1 MRTRYF
7 VRAGSAA
14 LAVLAIT
21 IFGTVFVNAQSG
33 APVGGT
39 NATPTVTVL
48 GNRILQ
54 RTAFAANNS
63 NVTTTCGTSGCTTST
78 AVFNQSVVCP
88 QFAGKSCTLY
98 IHLESQDDVSLNDNG
113 LFKFLVDGLPPDPGA
128 TDSNGL
134 FRWVLNDPDS
144 EVINFEA
151 RSYAVVARVR
161 NRFQNQTH
169 AVQAHIACQDITGDG
184 CTASMGLATLT
195 VGVYTP

>member
-98 IHLESQDDVSLNDNG
+98 IYTSSPRMTSASTTMDCSNSWSMVSRPILG
-113 LFKFLVDGLPPDPGA
+113 QRIATGCFAGSSTILTPKSLTSRLDP
-128 TDSNGL
+128 
-134 FRWVLNDPDS
+134 
-144 EVINFEA
+144 
-151 RSYAVVARVR
+151 
-161 NRFQNQTH
+161 
-169 AVQAHIACQDITGDG
+169 
-184 CTASMGLATLT
+184 TLWWR
-195 VGVYTP
+195 G